1 MKGGEAM
8 NNKCILAVSMSK
20 EEKEEIREA
29 AKREGR
35 TAAGYVRY
43 VVLSEIRK
51 QNEK

>member
-1 MKGGEAM
+1 MD
-8 NNKCILAVSMSK
+8 NNKCILAVSMTT
-20 EEKEEIREA
+20 EEKAEIREA

-43 VVLSEIRK
+43 VVLNEIRK